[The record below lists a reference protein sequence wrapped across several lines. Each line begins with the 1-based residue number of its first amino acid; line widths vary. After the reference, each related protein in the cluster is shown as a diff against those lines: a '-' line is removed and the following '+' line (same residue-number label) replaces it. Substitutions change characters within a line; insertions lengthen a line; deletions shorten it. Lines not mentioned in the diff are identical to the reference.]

1 LAGESNLRKRGEH
14 VYTGAS
20 GDLGEG
26 KVVVDVQGLPESP
39 GSYKDIPLSS
49 VVGKVKKI
57 DAAVAQ
63 GKDVLVR
70 CAHGISRSP
79 TIAKLALSGE
89 GERFSSARYFPNEQ
103 WKTFARIYGTY
114 FAEKKYL

>member
-1 LAGESNLRKRGEH
+1 MAESNLRLRGPH
-14 VYTGAS
+14 VYTGAA

-39 GSYKDIPLSS
+39 LSYKDISLSS
-49 VVGKVKKI
+49 VVGKVRKI

-70 CAHGISRSP
+70 CAHGVSRSP

-89 GERFSSARYFPNEQ
+89 GKSFSAARYFPNSSWEE
-103 WKTFARIYGTY
+103 FARVYATY
-114 FAEKKYL
+114 FKEKKYL